1 MLLFGPVP
9 RGTLFVAEA
18 VRQPPDTCSCPRS
31 GTAKLSGPE
40 ELLHPFPRPS
50 LMREGSSASQC
61 ACRMT
66 TPTQALRFVIT
77 SSFHLWIKICQILL
91 SS

>member
-18 VRQPPDTCSCPRS
+18 VRQPSGGHCSCLPS

-40 ELLHPFPRPS
+40 ELPHPFPRPS
-50 LMREGSSASQC
+50 LTREGSSASHC

-66 TPTQALRFVIT
+66 PPSPPKPVD
-77 SSFHLWIKICQILL
+77 
-91 SS
+91 